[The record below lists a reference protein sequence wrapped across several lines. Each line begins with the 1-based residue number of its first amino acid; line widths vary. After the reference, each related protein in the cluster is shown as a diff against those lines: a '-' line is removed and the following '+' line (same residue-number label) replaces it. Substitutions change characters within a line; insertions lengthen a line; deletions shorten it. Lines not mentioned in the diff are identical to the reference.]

1 MHLIGRTLTTLAMLA
16 FIGVGAMSS
25 GHAKNPEAQAFVEA
39 LSEEALALVKTDRP
53 EAEQRED
60 FAKLL
65 DTYFDMRG
73 IAQFLVGRYWRT
85 ASADERDA
93 YYEAFRESIVTTY
106 TRRFGDYSGQVMDV
120 TGSREDGRFVLVNSQ
135 IVSPDG
141 TGQPVNVDWR
151 VLEQDGGKTFKVVD
165 VVIEG
170 VSMSVTQ
177 RQEYTSVIQNKGGKL
192 SALTDALNKTSRV
205 N

>member
-16 FIGVGAMSS
+16 FLGVGAMSS
-25 GHAKNPEAQAFVEA
+25 GHANDPKAQAFVET
-39 LSEEALALVKTDRP
+39 LSEEALALVKTERP
-53 EAEQRED
+53 ESEQRVD

-85 ASADERDA
+85 ASEAERDA
-93 YYEAFRESIVTTY
+93 YYEAFHESIVTTY
-106 TRRFGDYSGQVMDV
+106 TRRFGDYSGQEMKVV
-120 TGSREDGRFVLVNSQ
+120 GSRENGRFILVNSQ

-151 VLEQDGGKTFKVVD
+151 VLPQDGGSFKVVD

-192 SALTDALNKTSRV
+192 SALTEALNRTSRV

>member
-16 FIGVGAMSS
+16 ILGVGAMST
-25 GHAKNPEAQAFVEA
+25 GHANDSKAQAFVET
-39 LSEEALALVKTDRP
+39 LSDEALALVKTERP
-53 EAEQRED
+53 EADQRAD

-73 IAQFLVGRYWRT
+73 IAQFLVGRYWRS
-85 ASADERDA
+85 ASEAERNA
-93 YYEAFRESIVTTY
+93 YYEAFRDSIVTTY
-106 TRRFGDYSGQVMDV
+106 TRRFGDYSGQEMEV
-120 TGSREDGRFVLVNSQ
+120 TGSREDGRFILVSSK

-151 VLEQDGGKTFKVVD
+151 VLEQDGGTFKVVD

-192 SALTDALNKTSRV
+192 SALTEALNRTSRV